1 MEFKRGNTYSLKVKF
16 LVNNQELDYDTVD
29 KIEFIFGEVKKEIDN
44 SNISLNDDNQ
54 LLLYLTQEETF
65 KMNDTIDYQARIK
78 YKNGDVISTD
88 INTANI
94 KDCLFDRII

>member
-16 LVNNQELDYDTVD
+16 LINNAELDYDAVD

-65 KMNDTIDYQARIK
+65 KMKDTIDYQARIK